1 MCSAP
6 YASASHLTGYLMDHR
21 NRFRLES
28 LGVFLIALLLFTL
41 GIWDQQPQGFDGR
54 WALFLQEMYRH
65 GASLFPTT
73 YGQPYADYPGTATFF
88 SFVFARLFGA
98 PNHLANVLPTALA
111 SAGVIALMYRLL
123 VPLSRPWALLTVLLT
138 LLTAQLLEKSRS
150 VCLDQMVALLCV
162 ASFYL
167 LHSGER
173 LGSRLRLWAVFPLF
187 VLAFAIRGP
196 LGLIEVCGVVCVYW
210 ALGRP
215 GERVRQVLIHGFIGL
230 VLLAACWWLL
240 MKLAR
245 FSGGDAFADE
255 VFKMQVGG
263 RLDESGEPFY
273 FYFQLSLYR
282 YFPVVPL
289 ALATLV
295 ALRHR
300 WPERWANE
308 QLQLLVRLGAC
319 GLMILLGLSV
329 PHFKRAYYI
338 LPMVPMFAAVAAY
351 GLLQAQGW
359 LVGVRRGY
367 EGLVAAL
374 PALCVV
380 VLFVCRHAWQKQGY
394 WPDIS
399 LPLMIGVLVVLQVAA
414 LIAWRRALR
423 LVWLS
428 VIALA
433 AQWLLLVTVIEPA
446 KDLQFDTRR
455 FVSQV
460 EALRESQ
467 PGPLVFVDL
476 ARDTWAVRYMM
487 NLDHDELPLFVGRHE
502 LEKLRVL
509 PRPSWVIVS
518 RKETALLKGSPLEQL
533 SPSFEGRLND
543 NPLMV
548 FLLR

>member
-1 MCSAP
+1 
-6 YASASHLTGYLMDHR
+6 MDHR
-21 NRFRLES
+21 SRFRLES
-28 LGVFLIALLLFTL
+28 LGIFLIALLLFTL
-41 GIWDQQPQGFDGR
+41 GIWNEQPQGFDGR
-54 WALFLQEMYRH
+54 WALFLQEMFRN

-73 YGQPYADYPGTATFF
+73 YGQPYPDYPGTATFF

-111 SAGVIALMYRLL
+111 SAGVIALIYRLL
-123 VPLSRPWALLTVLLT
+123 APSSRPWALLTVLLT
-138 LLTAQLLEKSRS
+138 LLTTQLLDKSRS
-150 VCLDQMVALLCV
+150 VCLDLMIALLCV
-162 ASFYL
+162 GSLYL

-173 LGSRLRLWAVFPLF
+173 LGSRARQLAVFPLF

-215 GERVRQVLIHGFIGL
+215 GARVKQVLIHGFVGL
-230 VLLAACWWLL
+230 VLLGACWWVL

-245 FSGGDAFADE
+245 FSGGDAFAND
-255 VFKMQVGG
+255 VFRMQVVG

-273 FYFQLSLYR
+273 FYFKLSLYR

-289 ALATLV
+289 ALATLI

-300 WPERWANE
+300 WSERWVNDE
-308 QLQLLVRLGAC
+308 VLLVVRLGAC

-351 GLLQAQGW
+351 GLLQAQNW
-359 LVGVRRGY
+359 LLGVRRCY
-367 EGLVAAL
+367 EWLVAAL

-380 VLFVCRHAWQKQGY
+380 VLFVCRHAWQKHGY
-394 WPDIS
+394 WPDVS
-399 LPLMIGVLVVLQVAA
+399 LPLLIGVLLVLQVAA
-414 LIAWRRALR
+414 LVAWRRELR
-423 LVWLS
+423 LVSLS

-433 AQWLLLVTVIEPA
+433 AQWLLLTVVIDPA
-446 KDLQFDTRR
+446 KDLQFDTRT
-455 FVSQV
+455 FVTRV
-460 EALRESQ
+460 EALRASQ

-476 ARDTWAVRYMM
+476 GRDTWAVRYMM
-487 NLDHDELPLFVGRHE
+487 NLDHEEQPLFVGGNE
-502 LEKLRVL
+502 PEKLNTL
-509 PRPSWVIVS
+509 PRPSWVLVP
-518 RKETALLKGSPLEQL
+518 RKEAALLKGTPMEQQA
-533 SPSFEGRLND
+533 PAFEGRLND

-548 FLLR
+548 FLLN